1 MTSQETLFNEMA
13 DAIEWL
19 DDEKS
24 MELVDKA
31 LQQKIDAVDIIEK
44 GFSKGLK
51 VVGDKFGTGE
61 AFLTELVAAANIMED
76 VSNRLSK
83 ELAALDKKVE
93 KKGIFIVGTVDGDVH
108 TIGKNIL
115 KALLEV
121 NGFEVVDLG
130 EDVKAETF
138 VEKVRELKPQIL
150 GLSALMTTTI
160 TEQKNVIE
168 ALKTAGIRDNVKVM
182 VGGAAVTQKWSSEI
196 GADGYAENASD
207 AVQVALS
214 LIG

>member
-1 MTSQETLFNEMA
+1 MA

-24 MELVDKA
+24 MELVEKA
-31 LQQKIDAVDIIEK
+31 LEENIDAVDIIEK
-44 GFSKGLK
+44 GFTKGLK
-51 VVGDKFGTGE
+51 KVGDKFGTGE

-76 VSNRLSK
+76 VSKRLSEK
-83 ELAALDKKVE
+83 IAVSGKRIE
-93 KKGIFIVGTVDGDVH
+93 KKGVFLIGTVAGDVH

-115 KALLEV
+115 RSLLEV
-121 NGFEVVDLG
+121 NGFEVIDLG
-130 EDVKAETF
+130 EDVSAKTF
-138 VEKVRELKPQIL
+138 VEKVIDQKPDIL

-160 TEQKNVIE
+160 TEQKNVIK
-168 ALKTAGIRDNVKVM
+168 ALEESGVRNSVKVM
-182 VGGAAVTQKWSSEI
+182 IGGAAVTEKWSHEI

-207 AVQVALS
+207 AVKIALN